1 MTEIGEIQEIRR
13 KLKKKLDPG
22 RYEHTLGVAFTAAA
36 LAMCHGEDVLKA
48 ELAGTLH
55 DCAKYGTEAQQLMRY
70 RKSGKEPDEEILQS
84 PAVLHAK
91 AGRLLAEKKYGVTDQ
106 DVLNAVE
113 YHTTGRAG
121 MSRLEKIVFIA
132 DYIEPGRTKA
142 ENLPRVRRL
151 AFSDLDSCMLEILQ
165 DTLAYLLRKGAHIH
179 PDTLLAKGYFEEMIK
194 GRTQND

>member
-1 MTEIGEIQEIRR
+1 MAEIEEIQEIRR

-36 LAMCHGEDVLKA
+36 LAMCHGEDILTA

-55 DCAKYGTEAQQLMRY
+55 DCAKYGTEAEQLMRY
-70 RKSGKEPDEEILQS
+70 RKSGQEPGREILLS

-91 AGRLLAEKKYGVTDQ
+91 AGRVLAEKKYGVTDG

-113 YHTTGRAG
+113 FHTTGRAG

-142 ENLPRVRRL
+142 EDLPRIRRL
-151 AFSDLDSCMLEILQ
+151 AFTDLDACMLEILA
-165 DTLAYLLRKGAHIH
+165 DTVDYLLKKRSHIH
-179 PDTLLAKGYFEEMIK
+179 PDTLLAKGYFEEIIRGK
-194 GRTQND
+194 KSND